1 MHLIVLRYICAVNTE
16 NIPDLGVPSR
26 APMQMYLIIA
36 FIILLVIGFRQAE
49 EMQAAEDEDVMRI
62 SERLI
67 QQNHEAY
74 EVLAK

>member
-1 MHLIVLRYICAVNTE
+1 
-16 NIPDLGVPSR
+16 
-26 APMQMYLIIA
+26 MQMNLIFT

-49 EMQAAEDEDVMRI
+49 EMQATEDEDVMRI

-67 QQNHEAY
+67 QQNREAY

>member
-1 MHLIVLRYICAVNTE
+1 
-16 NIPDLGVPSR
+16 
-26 APMQMYLIIA
+26 MQMNLIFA

-67 QQNHEAY
+67 HQNHEAY

>member
-1 MHLIVLRYICAVNTE
+1 
-16 NIPDLGVPSR
+16 
-26 APMQMYLIIA
+26 MQMYLIIA

-49 EMQAAEDEDVMRI
+49 EMQTAEDEDVIRI

-67 QQNHEAY
+67 HQNREAY